1 MERKNQTFG
10 TSMNQEMEQAKHQAK
25 KEPNTWKQ
33 QGKQARTKSWN
44 KQEPNNGTQEPNT
57 WNKQEPGNGTSNEPQ
72 KEPNTWKQQGKQ
84 ARTKLKDKDSH
95 TSRFTS
101 LPSHPF
107 ESDFETKGRLL
118 PTKKQNHFI
127 ENKN

>member
-1 MERKNQTFG
+1 MPSRTKHLETARRTSMNQKMEQAMNQTMERKNQTFG

-25 KEPNTWKQ
+25 
-33 QGKQARTKSWN
+33 
-44 KQEPNNGTQEPNT
+44 
-57 WNKQEPGNGTSNEPQ
+57 